1 MAMAIPSY
9 AAKLGRGKVGL
20 ISSSN
25 QLARK
30 KYLGENNAIHS
41 VVLTVE
47 GLVVCTLFFK
57 PAVQAGGMVFF

>member
-30 KYLGENNAIHS
+30 NIWVKIMQFILLYLLLR
-41 VVLTVE
+41 VL
-47 GLVVCTLFFK
+47 
-57 PAVQAGGMVFF
+57 